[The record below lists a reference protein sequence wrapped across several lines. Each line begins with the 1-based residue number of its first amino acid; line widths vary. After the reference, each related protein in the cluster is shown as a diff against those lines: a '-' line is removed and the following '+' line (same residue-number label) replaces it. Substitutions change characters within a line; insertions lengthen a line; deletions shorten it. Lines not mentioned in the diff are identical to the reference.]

1 MADTTTGTSVAIATP
16 DLEIIEG
23 QITTTS
29 TQVAAHFNKRHA
41 DVLRAIRNLTS
52 EVDADFYQRNFAS
65 VMVEFTNGKGGTQQ
79 APAYRVT
86 RDGFTLLAMGFTG
99 KEAMQWKVAYLTAF
113 NKMEQELL
121 ARTPYTVQ
129 PGDKLTEAQ
138 QQTLRTLLESNV
150 KRLPHAKQAGA
161 MVKGWSKLKAH
172 FGVPYR
178 QIPASEFT
186 EAISIVARHV
196 AEWDVIEHAQ
206 PAPAEPS
213 MDRTRAAFDAAA
225 QAAASVQTAVFNAV
239 LSGNDEWK
247 YSRWVLAFIDDSAK
261 GSPAY
266 VRQLEHGSFTTTW
279 PRLVRDVGTGECMCS
294 SAELLDMAAACMQR
308 LQQRGGPARLA
319 A

>member
-1 MADTTTGTSVAIATP
+1 MADTTIGTSVAIATP

-29 TQVAAHFNKRHA
+29 LQIAAHFNKRH
-41 DVLRAIRNLTS
+41 DRVLRAIENM
-52 EVDADFYQRNFAS
+52 ECGDDFRLLNFGETVVTRENPSGGAPIAS
-65 VMVEFTNGKGGTQQ
+65 K
-79 APAYRVT
+79 AYRIT

-99 KEAMQWKVAYLTAF
+99 KEAMQWKLAYLAAF

-121 ARTPYTVQ
+121 ARTPYAVQ
-129 PGDKLTEAQ
+129 PSDTLTEAQ
-138 QQTLRTLLESNV
+138 QIALRALLESNV
-150 KRLPHAKQAGA
+150 KRLPHDKQAGA

-196 AEWDVIEHAQ
+196 AEWELVEDAQ
-206 PAPAEPS
+206 PATAEPS

-225 QAAASVQTAVFNAV
+225 QAAAAVQTAVFNAV

-247 YSRWVLAFIDDSAK
+247 FDRWLLAFIDDSTK

-266 VRQLEHGSFTTTW
+266 IRQMEPGAFVATW
-279 PRLVRDVGTGECMCS
+279 PRLVKDVATGECMCS
-294 SAELLDMAAACMQR
+294 SAELIEMAAACMQR
-308 LQQRGGPARLA
+308 LQQRGGPVRLA
-319 A
+319 V

>member
-1 MADTTTGTSVAIATP
+1 MADALIPVFSGAISGTTVQLCDARTLHTFMQVKRDFTNWIKARIRKFGFVAGE
-16 DLEIIEG
+16 DF
-23 QITTTS
+23 ITVENLS
-29 TQVAAHFNKRHA
+29 SPNLVSSKA
-41 DVLRAIRNLTS
+41 RAQKLTDYHLTLDMAKELS
-52 EVDADFYQRNFAS
+52 
-65 VMVEFTNGKGGTQQ
+65 MVENNEQGRAARKYFIACERQAMAVGG
-79 APAYRVT
+79 VS
-86 RDGFTLLAMGFTG
+86 
-99 KEAMQWKVAYLTAF
+99 LT
-113 NKMEQELL
+113 
-121 ARTPYTVQ
+121 TPYTVQ
-129 PGDKLTEAQ
+129 PSDTLTEPQ
-138 QQTLRTLLESNV
+138 QQALRALLESNV
-150 KRLPHAKQAGA
+150 KRLPHDKQAGA

-196 AEWDVIEHAQ
+196 AELDVIEYDQ
-206 PAPAEPS
+206 PAPPQPD
-213 MDRTRAAFDAAA
+213 MDRTRAAFDAAS
-225 QAAASVQTAVFNAV
+225 QAAASVQSAVFNAV

-279 PRLVRDVGTGECMCS
+279 PRLVRDVGTGECMCTT
-294 SAELLDMAAACMQR
+294 AELLDMAAACMQR